1 MTPIQ
6 PAGFAPS
13 DRPPSGAAFFMSCD
27 VLVREMTTRAIDYID
42 GFNLYHAIDDLG
54 ESHLK
59 WLDLWSLSEKLI
71 HPDQTLVTVK
81 YFTAYATWRPESYR
95 RHQRYV
101 AALEA
106 CGVTPIIGRFKR
118 KTVRCHA
125 KCRQTYITHEE
136 KETDVNIGVHLVADA
151 LRDRFDRALVIS
163 ADTDLN
169 SAVILARSE
178 APGKRVDL
186 VAPPNRMGRNSAALF
201 EVTKGRVRS
210 SLLPAQIQRR
220 DGRVVERP
228 KKYDP
233 PTP

>member
-1 MTPIQ
+1 
-6 PAGFAPS
+6 
-13 DRPPSGAAFFMSCD
+13 MSRD
-27 VLVREMTTRAIDYID
+27 MLVREMTTRAIVYID

-59 WLDLWSLSEKLI
+59 WVDLWSLSQKLL
-71 HPDQTLVTVK
+71 HPDQTLVAVK

-118 KTVRCHA
+118 KTVHCRA

-151 LRDRFDRALVIS
+151 LRDRFDRALVVS

-169 SAVILARSE
+169 SAVLLARAE
-178 APGKRVDL
+178 APAKRVDL

-201 EVTKGRVRS
+201 EITKGRVRS
-210 SLLPAQIQRR
+210 SLLPAQIHASA
-220 DGRVVERP
+220 GKVIVRP
-228 KKYDP
+228 EKYEP
-233 PTP
+233 PQVR